1 MKLSSC
7 LRLQNR
13 RRHWTP
19 ACQSSSPARCPALN
33 RNLADAATRP
43 VPPIDLVPAREPH
56 LARLR
61 GEVPVDAGVAH
72 AVGQRAPDGHLQR
85 VVPSLSPRFRS
96 LEAAL
101 AALRTVPMA
110 ATHTRIS

>member
-1 MKLSSC
+1 MLDAGAAG
-7 LRLQNR
+7 LGANVPVFLARAMPRVETQPR
-13 RRHWTP
+13 RRRDP
-19 ACQSSSPARCPALN
+19 A
-33 RNLADAATRP
+33 

-85 VVPSLSPRFRS
+85 VVPSLSPPFRF
-96 LEAAL
+96 LEAATFALPTVHML
-101 AALRTVPMA
+101 AS
-110 ATHTRIS
+110 HTRVS